1 MGSKESD
8 RTERLLFT
16 LTTLPSFTQLYP
28 MIYTFKEIPVKIP
41 ASYYLDITELV
52 LKFIWKD
59 KRRRTAD
66 ITLNKNKVRGLTLL
80 NFKTYYKPTA
90 IKTV

>member
-1 MGSKESD
+1 
-8 RTERLLFT
+8 
-16 LTTLPSFTQLYP
+16 

-41 ASYYLDITELV
+41 ESYYLDITELV

-59 KRRRTAD
+59 KRPRTAD